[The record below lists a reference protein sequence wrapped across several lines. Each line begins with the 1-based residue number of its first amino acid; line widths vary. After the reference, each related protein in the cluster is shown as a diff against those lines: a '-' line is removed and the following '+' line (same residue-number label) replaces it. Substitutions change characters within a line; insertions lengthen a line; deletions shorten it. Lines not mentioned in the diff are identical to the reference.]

1 MENGARMILQKLPE
15 ENRQVSHSQAQ
26 PAAAKNPARVPP
38 LPSLPQ
44 RSCAFRAAYACSPL
58 EGLEESTGLG
68 PGTGLGS
75 GDTPSFPPRTHLAER
90 LHLSTQKSL
99 EPNPSVPP
107 TPCPPVNHLSLSGS
121 ASPPPNPSPGATP
134 EHPPQGIPGSA
145 SFKQLLKTKTT

>member
-58 EGLEESTGLG
+58 EGLEVWQYMIIYCQHQFYILFGFSILM
-68 PGTGLGS
+68 
-75 GDTPSFPPRTHLAER
+75 
-90 LHLSTQKSL
+90 
-99 EPNPSVPP
+99 
-107 TPCPPVNHLSLSGS
+107 
-121 ASPPPNPSPGATP
+121 
-134 EHPPQGIPGSA
+134 
-145 SFKQLLKTKTT
+145 